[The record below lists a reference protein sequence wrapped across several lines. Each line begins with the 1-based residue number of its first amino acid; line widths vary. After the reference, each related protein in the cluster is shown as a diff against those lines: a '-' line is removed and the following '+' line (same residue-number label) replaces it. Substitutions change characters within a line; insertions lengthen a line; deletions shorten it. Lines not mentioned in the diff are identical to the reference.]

1 MRSGETV
8 TSSRHGKGC
17 TAERHVGRLIEL
29 RMVAMDSVSDWLAYW
44 RRVAALVSELRGQ
57 VVSCVDLR
65 ALHSI
70 PKEIAVPMLE
80 SMRENNSR
88 VARTALLL
96 PTQRT
101 VLRLQFERMFAAV
114 VNPNRRICSDAA
126 EAKAWLC
133 SHLNKQEMSR
143 LDEFLGSDS

>member
-8 TSSRHGKGC
+8 TRSRHRKGC
-17 TAERHVGRLIEL
+17 TAELHVGRLIEL
-29 RMVAMDSVSDWLAYW
+29 RMVAMDSASDWLAYW
-44 RRVAALVSELRGQ
+44 RRVATLLSELRGP

-70 PKEIAVPMLE
+70 PKEIGVPMLE

-96 PTQRT
+96 PTQST
-101 VLRLQFERMFAAV
+101 ILRLHFERMFVAV
-114 VNPNRRICSDAA
+114 VNPNRRICSDVA
-126 EAKAWLC
+126 EVKAWLC

-143 LDEFLGSDS
+143 LDDFLGPDT